1 MKKKFLYLTLSLIFL
16 LVGFVSCAEERTIF
30 PESSGNLKKAA
41 ADRAIEATVLICTEK
56 DGSGQIIGRGTLVK
70 GKYVLTANHVV
81 SGDPS
86 GNYYLLVEDKYYGPA
101 RPIFANAALFDFAL
115 LEIPGALDLP
125 SLEVGDS
132 DKLQPGALIY
142 YIGFQ
147 NKIEEKILK
156 KGEVVFLT
164 SSFIEFSPNRG
175 INYGESGAPVLILQD
190 GELKV
195 IGILQAMGK
204 SYVAPGGNDGLA
216 ILINPVVSAIEKGLG
231 IDIRN

>member
-30 PESSGNLKKAA
+30 PEGSGNLKKAA
-41 ADRAIEATVLICTEK
+41 ADRAIEAMVLICTEK
-56 DGSGQIIGRGTLVK
+56 DGSGQIIGRGAVVK

-81 SGDPS
+81 SVIPS
-86 GNYYLLVEDKYYGPA
+86 GNYYLLVGDKYYGPA
-101 RPIFANAALFDFAL
+101 RPIFANALSDFAL
-115 LEIPGALDLP
+115 LEIPGAFDLP

-147 NKIEEKILK
+147 NKIEERILK
-156 KGEVVFLT
+156 RGEATFLT
-164 SSFIEFSPNRG
+164 SSSLEFFPRQN
-175 INYGESGAPVLILQD
+175 IIPGESGAPVLILEND
-190 GELKV
+190 KFKI
-195 IGILQAMGK
+195 IGILQAVGK
-204 SYVAPGGNDGLA
+204 SYVAPGENDGLA